1 MNPESRRVRGD
12 VMSSVARLGFL
23 LDRTAVLFV
32 GLAAGAAIA
41 FSFFPETV
49 AIEPVAAITVPP
61 VTQPVSATARTP
73 ALPETS
79 LGPNL
84 TAAAASGRSV
94 HVGVFGDSFGEGLW
108 AGLYNGLRS
117 AEGIEVHRFGGRS
130 TGFTRYRS
138 LNLLDDIRGKLDR
151 QPVDIAVVSF
161 GANDIQGIFQDGRG
175 AAYMSAEWQ
184 RIVGER
190 VDAVVAL
197 LRERGATV
205 YWVGL
210 PVMRDAGF
218 NANIRQMNAFY
229 AARMQALGVPYV
241 DTAAL
246 SAGADGQYSP
256 YLPDPQSGAPVMA
269 RVNDGIHMT
278 IPGYVMLTR
287 GLRDSIRRSV
297 MQARAEARAA
307 PGRQAAVEPQR
318 EGGSHG

>member
-1 MNPESRRVRGD
+1 
-12 VMSSVARLGFL
+12 MSSVVRLGFL

-41 FSFFPETV
+41 FSFFP
-49 AIEPVAAITVPP
+49 ASIEAEPQIAVAAPP
-61 VTQPVSATARTP
+61 VTQPVSATARAP
-73 ALPETS
+73 ALPESS

-84 TAAAASGRSV
+84 TAAAANGRTV

-161 GANDIQGIFQDGRG
+161 GANDTQGIFQDGHG

-197 LRERGATV
+197 FRERGATV

-210 PVMRDAGF
+210 PRMRDAGF
-218 NANIRQMNAFY
+218 DASIRQMNSFY
-229 AARMQALGVPYV
+229 AARMRALGVPYI
-241 DTAAL
+241 DTA
-246 SAGADGQYSP
+246 SASVGADGQYSP
-256 YLPDPQSGAPVMA
+256 YLPDPQSGAPIMA

-297 MQARAEARAA
+297 MQARTEARAA
-307 PGRQAAVEPQR
+307 PGRQAAVEPR
-318 EGGSHG
+318 SESGSHG